1 MYTFGTKI
9 KKIIDYEVINNN
21 NEKYI
26 TFDTVKIKCDYKCLI
41 NKHIKYNKVYNNK
54 TGELISEYFNSK
66 DDSQIPYNLYIAI
79 SYTHKTLT
87 LEFSSKVLLQDYP
100 KLISKHTIYNSL
112 ENISKLGIC
121 ELDIDRILNTGCFTR
136 LDVTTDKNLQ
146 LTESVLNVLNSS
158 VKNYKRFNW
167 THYENDGITF
177 QKDVKSRDCKECI
190 TLYNKQ
196 KELMNNTRNGL
207 FLKLLPNSN
216 DIYDYFKDKTR
227 FEITLSTQSKIKEY
241 LNIIDTKITTVL
253 NCVSNPLLY
262 QFERI
267 FGSSEKQEYEHEFN
281 EYDELCMSLLI
292 KSCDN
297 DMKLVEQK
305 IRNMF
310 SRTGYSKRKKK
321 LDAVYERM
329 KINGDSSNGVIEQIR
344 NLLLE

>member
-1 MYTFGTKI
+1 MNTFGTKI

-21 NEKYI
+21 NEKCL
-26 TFDTVKIKCDYKCLI
+26 TFDTIKIKCNYKCLT
-41 NKHIKYNKVYNNK
+41 NKILKFNKVYNNK
-54 TGELISEYFNSK
+54 TGELNSEYYNSK
-66 DDSQIPYNLYIAI
+66 DDSQIPYNLYIAV
-79 SYTHKTLT
+79 SYVHKTLT

-100 KLISKHTIYNSL
+100 KLISKHTIYQSL
-112 ENISKLGIC
+112 ENIAKLGIC
-121 ELDIDRILNTGCFTR
+121 ELDIDSILNTGCFTR
-136 LDVTTDKNLQ
+136 LDITTDKNLL
-146 LTESVLNVLNSS
+146 LTKSVLDVLNSS

-167 THYENDGITF
+167 EHYENDGITF
-177 QKDVKSRDCKECI
+177 HKDVKSRDCKECI

-196 KELMNNTRNGL
+196 KELLNNTRNGL
-207 FLKLLPNSN
+207 FLKQLPNSN
-216 DIYDYFKDKTR
+216 DIYDFFKDKTR

-241 LNIIDTKITTVL
+241 LDIHDTKISTVL
-253 NCVSNPLLY
+253 NSISNPVLY

-267 FGSSEKQEYEHEFN
+267 FGISEKQEHEHEFN

-321 LDAVYERM
+321 LDVIYEKM
-329 KINGDSSNGVIEQIR
+329 KDDGGNSNLIIEQIR
-344 NLLLE
+344 NLLSE